1 MQQRHKN
8 LDVSGRICI
17 TPNNKVFLGGHHHQ
31 AAAALACLIRVRKK
45 TKTPKLFDHSSFTL
59 RIYQIPFKTGTFDHE
74 FISICIHGCLWHPI
88 NLPFRYEGALAII
101 KFSSFSLCKSS
112 RPRLKLLDHDDL
124 PKKLYCWVLC
134 KSDLKH
140 LNFCVSVA

>member
-59 RIYQIPFKTGTFDHE
+59 RMYQIPFEIGFLGHE
-74 FISICIHGCLWHPI
+74 FLGHEFAYTWMPVVPNNLALWVWP
-88 NLPFRYEGALAII
+88 
-101 KFSSFSLCKSS
+101 S
-112 RPRLKLLDHDDL
+112 
-124 PKKLYCWVLC
+124 
-134 KSDLKH
+134 
-140 LNFCVSVA
+140 

>member
-59 RIYQIPFKTGTFDHE
+59 RMYQIPFEIGFLGHE
-74 FISICIHGCLWHPI
+74 FSYTYGCLWHPI
-88 NLPFRYEGALAII
+88 ILPFGYGLGRDNNKVFLEVIII
-101 KFSSFSLCKSS
+101 KQQQ
-112 RPRLKLLDHDDL
+112 PW
-124 PKKLYCWVLC
+124 P
-134 KSDLKH
+134 
-140 LNFCVSVA
+140 A

>member
-59 RIYQIPFKTGTFDHE
+59 RMYQIPFKTGTFDHK
-74 FISICIHGCLWHPI
+74 FLRICIHGCLWHTI
-88 NLPFRYEGALAII
+88 NLSFSYEGALAII
-101 KFSSFSLCKSS
+101 KFLINLFPYVNQAGQGCCCLIMMTSQK
-112 RPRLKLLDHDDL
+112 
-124 PKKLYCWVLC
+124 
-134 KSDLKH
+134 
-140 LNFCVSVA
+140 NFIIGCYANLT

>member
-59 RIYQIPFKTGTFDHE
+59 RMYQIPFKIGTLGHEFLTLSNMGAYGNQYSHPLGMGRALIQFFGRLSSSSSSSSLGLIDSREEKYEDSKVFDH
-74 FISICIHGCLWHPI
+74 
-88 NLPFRYEGALAII
+88 
-101 KFSSFSLCKSS
+101 SSFTLCM
-112 RPRLKLLDHDDL
+112 
-124 PKKLYCWVLC
+124 Y
-134 KSDLKH
+134 
-140 LNFCVSVA
+140 